1 MPPQKVVNG
10 TITLNRSAVAIE
22 IGLNYKTTLELLFQ
36 DFPVNAGTIVGS
48 RVTLSEVTF
57 RLHKTQGETV
67 YLYGPDSGQVLTSR
81 KFGKELLDKAPPEL
95 GSSIQLNSLGWDIN
109 DINLTIEQE
118 QPLPFH
124 LLAVSYVVTSG

>member
-1 MPPQKVVNG
+1 M
-10 TITLNRSAVAIE
+10 ITLNRSAVDIE
-22 IGLNYKTTLELLFQ
+22 VGLNYKTKLELLFQ

-48 RVTLSEVTF
+48 RITLSDVTLRF
-57 RLHKTQGETV
+57 HKTRGATI
-67 YLYGPDSGQVLTSR
+67 YLYGPDSGQIITSR
-81 KFGKELLDKAPPEL
+81 KFGNNLLDKAPPEL
-95 GSSIQLNSLGWDIN
+95 ESSIQLNSIGWDIN